1 MPRFKY
7 LTIMTKIIAVA
18 NQKGGV
24 GKTTVAREL
33 SACCALRGYNTL
45 VIDCD
50 PQGNLTQ
57 SWVDD
62 NLYEVTLSHVLIE
75 PEMTSNKKREPLPLS
90 ETILETPVQN
100 LDLVPA
106 DIRLARFEMQPDY
119 LTHRLKNQLVELGL
133 EYDFVFLDCPP
144 QLGKLLT
151 AALYAADYVLVPCA
165 ADAMGLQGLAD
176 LAFTVQQVKKNVN
189 ANLQMLGAVMNLYKP
204 NRNLSGEARAAVEQ
218 AVGLI
223 GHVFETNLHDY
234 SKVAEAPSQRL
245 PVVLYAANHKATE
258 QFTNL
263 TDEVLSR
270 LNLALNKLSVVR
282 NG

>member
-1 MPRFKY
+1 M
-7 LTIMTKIIAVA
+7 KIIAIA

-33 SACCALRGYNTL
+33 SACCALRGYQTL

-57 SWVDD
+57 SWVDED
-62 NLYEVTLSHVLIE
+62 IYEVTLSHVLIE
-75 PEMTSNKKREPLPLS
+75 PEAAGSKKSEPLPLS
-90 ETILETPVQN
+90 DTIIETPVN
-100 LDLVPA
+100 HLDLVPA

-119 LTHRLKNQLVELGL
+119 LTHRLKNQLVEIKND
-133 EYDFVFLDCPP
+133 YDLVFLDCPP

-151 AALYAADYVLVPCA
+151 AALYSADFVLVPCA

-176 LAFTVQQVKKNVN
+176 LSFTVSQVKKNVN
-189 ANLQMLGAVMNLYKP
+189 ANLEMLGAVMNLYKP
-204 NRNLSGEARAAVEQ
+204 NRNLSAEARSAVEE

-223 GHVFETNLHDY
+223 GYVFETNLHDY

-245 PVVLYAANHKATE
+245 PVVIYAPNHKATE
-258 QFTNL
+258 QFNNL
-263 TDEVLSR
+263 TDEVLAR
-270 LNLALNKLSVVR
+270 LHLGTNKLSVVKR
-282 NG
+282 GNEH

>member
-1 MPRFKY
+1 M
-7 LTIMTKIIAVA
+7 KIIAIA

-33 SACCALRGYNTL
+33 SACCALRGYQTL

-57 SWVDD
+57 SWVDEEI
-62 NLYEVTLSHVLIE
+62 YEITLSHVLIE
-75 PEMTSNKKREPLPLS
+75 PEIAGIKKAEPLPLA
-90 ETILETPVQN
+90 ETILETPVNN

-119 LTHRLKNQLVELGL
+119 LTHRLKNQLAEITHD
-133 EYDFVFLDCPP
+133 YDLVFLDCPP

-151 AALYAADYVLVPCA
+151 TALYSADFVLVPCA

-176 LAFTVQQVKKNVN
+176 LSFTVSQVKKNVN
-189 ANLQMLGAVMNLYKP
+189 ANLEMLGAVMNLYKP
-204 NRNLSGEARAAVEQ
+204 NRNLSAEARGAVEE

-223 GHVFETNLHDY
+223 GYVFETNLHDY

-245 PVVLYAANHKATE
+245 PVVIYAPNHKATE
-258 QFTNL
+258 QFNNL
-263 TDEVLSR
+263 TDEVLTR
-270 LNLALNKLSVVR
+270 LHLGINKFSVVKR
-282 NG
+282 GNE